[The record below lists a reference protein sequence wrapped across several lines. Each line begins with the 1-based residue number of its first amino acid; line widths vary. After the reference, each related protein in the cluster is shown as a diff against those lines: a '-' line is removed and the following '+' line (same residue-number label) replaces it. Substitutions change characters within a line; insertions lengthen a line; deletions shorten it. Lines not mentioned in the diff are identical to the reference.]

1 MKHKTERRRG
11 YQQGFSVRARMDSFR
26 YAFNGLMTM
35 IFEQHNAR
43 IHLVATM
50 AVVALGVLTGLKSL
64 EWMMILLAITLV
76 WMAEALNTALES
88 LADAAVPE
96 AHDLVR
102 KAKDVAA
109 AGVLIAAAFALIVAL
124 WAFWPF

>member
-1 MKHKTERRRG
+1 MKHKTERRRRN
-11 YQQGFSVRARMDSFR
+11 QRFSLRARLDSFR
-26 YAFNGLMTM
+26 YAFDGLITM

-43 IHLVATM
+43 IHLVVTL
-50 AVVALGVLTGLKSL
+50 AVLALGLLTGLESI
-64 EWMMILLAITLV
+64 EWMMVILAICLV
-76 WMAEALNTALES
+76 WMAEAVNTALET

-96 AHDLVR
+96 THELVA

-109 AGVLIAAAFALIVAL
+109 AAVLIAAAFSVIVAL

>member
-1 MKHKTERRRG
+1 MKHKTERRRRN
-11 YQQGFSVRARMDSFR
+11 QQFSLRARLDSFR
-26 YAFNGLMTM
+26 YAFDGLIIM

-43 IHLVATM
+43 IHLVVTL
-50 AVVALGVLTGLKSL
+50 AVLALGLLTSL
-64 EWMMILLAITLV
+64 ESIEWMMVILAICLV
-76 WMAEALNTALES
+76 WMAEAVNTALES

-96 AHDLVR
+96 PHELVA

-109 AGVLIAAAFALIVAL
+109 ATVLIAAAFSVIVAL

>member
-1 MKHKTERRRG
+1 MKHKTERRRRN
-11 YQQGFSVRARMDSFR
+11 QQFSLRARLDSFR
-26 YAFNGLMTM
+26 YAFDGLITM

-43 IHLVATM
+43 IHLVVTL
-50 AVVALGVLTGLKSL
+50 AVLALGLLTGLESI
-64 EWMMILLAITLV
+64 EWMMVILAICLV
-76 WMAEALNTALES
+76 WMAEAVNTALES

-96 AHDLVR
+96 PHELVA

-109 AGVLIAAAFALIVAL
+109 AAVLIAAAFSVIVAL

>member
-1 MKHKTERRRG
+1 MKHKTERRRRN
-11 YQQGFSVRARMDSFR
+11 QRFSLWARLDSFR
-26 YAFNGLMTM
+26 YAFDGLITM

-43 IHLVATM
+43 IHLVATL
-50 AVVALGVLTGLKSL
+50 AVLALG
-64 EWMMILLAITLV
+64 LLAGLEPIEWIMVILAICLV
-76 WMAEALNTALES
+76 WMAEAMNTALES

-96 AHDLVR
+96 AHDLVA

-109 AGVLIAAAFALIVAL
+109 AAVLIAATFSVIVAL